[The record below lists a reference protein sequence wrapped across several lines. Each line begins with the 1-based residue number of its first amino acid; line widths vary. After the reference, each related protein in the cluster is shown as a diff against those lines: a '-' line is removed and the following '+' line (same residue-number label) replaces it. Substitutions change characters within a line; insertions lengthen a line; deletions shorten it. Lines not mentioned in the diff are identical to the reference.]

1 MLCVVA
7 VPEPVTFGPYCLDP
21 REHRLTRNGQPVA
34 LSPRPFDLLVAL
46 VTHAGRLVTR
56 EELLRDVW
64 KGTVVE
70 QSSLN
75 AAMSVLRQALGD
87 EVLSMIETVP
97 GRGYRFIAPVGTIT
111 DRTPAPAAPV
121 PSPATAVRVMIV
133 DDHAIVRLGVRALL
147 ERAPGFNV
155 IGEAATIDD
164 ATAALA
170 AEQPDLL
177 ILDLKL
183 NGADSLEHIAKW
195 RASAP
200 GLRVVVLSMHHEDE
214 HARRALAAGAHGY
227 VMKEQMISDL
237 ASAIGEVLG
246 GGVWVSA
253 QVNRAILRDVV
264 LGRPISN

>member
-1 MLCVVA
+1 
-7 VPEPVTFGPYCLDP
+7 VTFGPYALDA
-21 REHRLTRNGQPVA
+21 REHRLTRHGQPVA

-56 EELLRDVW
+56 EELLREVW

-75 AAMSVLRQALGD
+75 AAMSVLRQTLGD
-87 EVLSMIETVP
+87 DVVAMIETVP
-97 GRGYRFIAPVGTIT
+97 GRGYRFIAPVGTAVDGAPAIA
-111 DRTPAPAAPV
+111 TPAP
-121 PSPATAVRVMIV
+121 STDTAVRAMIV

-147 ERAPGFNV
+147 ERAPGFHV
-155 IGEAATIDD
+155 IGEAAHVDE
-164 ATAALA
+164 ATAAVA
-170 AEQPDLL
+170 AQQPDLL
-177 ILDLKL
+177 ILDLNL

-200 GLRVVVLSMHHEDE
+200 GMRVVVLSMHHEDE

-227 VMKEQMISDL
+227 VMKEQMITDL
-237 ASAIGEVLG
+237 AAAISEVLG
-246 GGVWVSA
+246 GGVWVSP